1 MIERFFTQS
10 EWFGINFLET
20 KVDLNPNEVA
30 SPDFYSHFYRLLDER
45 YSSVSELPKDWLEG
59 KRETAKAVSQLIQKD
74 SKVLSYGS
82 GLGVVEKFLIENFKF
97 KQIFGYD
104 FAKKS
109 KINYSSSDFT
119 QVILFEELE
128 NGTFD
133 FVYLSQVLYAL
144 DKYAAIDLLRQL
156 NNLLKS
162 GGILILVNTSILDSE
177 NGVFKLEALRKR
189 INSKIRR
196 ELKWSYKRE
205 IQHKTSEQG
214 WGYNRDNEFYE
225 FLISEAGFDT
235 VTFFSSA
242 KQSFAIC
249 YK

>member
-10 EWFGINFLET
+10 EWLGINFLET

-30 SPDFYSHFYRLLDER
+30 SPDFYSQFYRLLDER

-59 KRETAKAVSQLIQKD
+59 KQDTAKALSQLIKKD
-74 SKVLSYGS
+74 SKILSYGS
-82 GLGVVEKFLIENFKF
+82 GLGVVEKYLIENFQF

-104 FAKKS
+104 FAKQS
-109 KINYSSSDFT
+109 NINYSSSNFT
-119 QVILFEELE
+119 QVNLFEELE
-128 NGTFD
+128 NGSFD
-133 FVYLSQVLYAL
+133 YVFLCQVLYAF
-144 DKYAAIDLLRQL
+144 DKYAAIQLLRQL

-162 GGILILVNTSILDSE
+162 GGTLILFNSSISDLE
-177 NGVFKLEALRKR
+177 NGVSKLYALKKR
-189 INSKIRR
+189 VTSKIRM
-196 ELKWSYKRE
+196 ELKWSYKSE
-205 IQHKTSEQG
+205 IQHKASEQG